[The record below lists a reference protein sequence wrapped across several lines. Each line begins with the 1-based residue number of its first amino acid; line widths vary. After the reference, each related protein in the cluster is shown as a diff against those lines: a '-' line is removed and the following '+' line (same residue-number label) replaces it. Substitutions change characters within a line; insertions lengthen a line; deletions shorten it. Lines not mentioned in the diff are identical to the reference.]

1 MFNRSFLGM
10 TVTWL
15 DKETLERSNAV
26 LGVKELKEAQT
37 GEFLADAMSELH
49 QEFGINRKVCRNSRI
64 Y

>member
-1 MFNRSFLGM
+1 M